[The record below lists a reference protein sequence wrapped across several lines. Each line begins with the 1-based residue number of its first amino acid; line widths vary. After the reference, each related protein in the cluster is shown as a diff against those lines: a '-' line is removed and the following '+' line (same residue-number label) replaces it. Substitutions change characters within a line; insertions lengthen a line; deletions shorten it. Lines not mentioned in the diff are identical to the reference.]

1 MLIKNLV
8 AGNLATNCYIVTDES
23 TMKCAVIDPGSDS
36 NEILN
41 YIEENGL
48 HPEAILITHGHFD
61 HVTAVPAVREET
73 GAPVYIHEKDAYTGG
88 RFDHARF
95 QADENTRYYAE
106 GDKVRVGNLTF
117 EVIETPGHS
126 RGSVTLK
133 CENVLFTGDTLF
145 RDSVGRTDLE
155 GGDMREL
162 LRSILKLYDLEGDYE
177 VYPGHMEASTLERER
192 RFNYYMT
199 YADREFRGQ

>member
-8 AGNLATNCYIVTDES
+8 VGNLATNCYIVTDES

-41 YIEENGL
+41 YMEENGL
-48 HPEAILITHGHFD
+48 KPEAILITHGHFD

-73 GAPVYIHEKDAYTGG
+73 GATVYINEKDAYTGG

-95 QADENTRYYAE
+95 QADENTRYYSE
-106 GDKVRVGNLTF
+106 GDTVQVGNLTF
-117 EVIETPGHS
+117 EVMETPGHS

-162 LRSILKLYDLEGDYE
+162 LRSILRLYDLQGDYE

>member
-8 AGNLATNCYIVTDES
+8 VGNLATNCYIVTDEA
-23 TMKCAVIDPGSDS
+23 TMKCAIIDPGADS

-41 YIEENGL
+41 YVEENGL
-48 HPEAILITHGHFD
+48 KPEAILITHGHFD
-61 HVTAVPAVREET
+61 HVTAVPAVQEET
-73 GAPVYIHEKDAYTGG
+73 GAPVYIHALDAYTTG
-88 RFDHARF
+88 RYDHVRF
-95 QADENTRYYAE
+95 HADENTRYYAE
-106 GDKVRVGNLTF
+106 GDKVQVGNLTF

-126 RGSVTLK
+126 RGSVTLR

-145 RDSVGRTDLE
+145 RDSVGRTDLD
-155 GGDMREL
+155 GGDMRQL
-162 LRSILKLYDLEGDYE
+162 LRSILRLYDLEGDYE

-199 YADREFRGQ
+199 YADREFRDQ